1 MRSLLAPLLL
11 LGLSLVCLGGCRSG
25 PPQEVPKWPQQV
37 SKSTSEGEVAE
48 RTPLPFRLAL
58 APLSLQFDPDARYQ
72 GEAKRYALRP
82 DLRSLRQDLRKG
94 LEAFGVFQRVAPR
107 GPEGATPERVAEI
120 AWDEN
125 DDLILE
131 IEILDYHQ
139 AYIDHVNLGTWW
151 VFYVGAVFPAWWVP
165 VDRYGCQIE
174 VQVRLKG
181 VQGGPPLLEGNYL
194 VRAEDKGIPQ
204 ELRPFDRGFV
214 GLLDVYALWNVWN
227 SLDESNWRAIERL
240 VAPHAWREL
249 LLKIFDDLEERVA
262 APLRDAQ
269 RREATLR
276 KIRKRFGLIV
286 GVERYLDPRIG
297 SAPHAAE
304 DARRVRDLLV
314 APEGGGLDPKR
325 DLQVLLDGKAT
336 KAAVL
341 GALESLAERA
351 APSDEVVI
359 YLAGNGASGIAP
371 LASLSVANLGAD
383 IAPLGSASLAPV
395 ESGDPLEL
403 PSAEDSNGQG
413 GDGVAPLTTIRGVF
427 LTADARSGEPWASG
441 LTLEELGLA
450 LRQVRAGRLLLVI
463 DVGFGA
469 AAEGGRTF
477 ALTTPEGA
485 PLPELSP
492 EAIALALGLE
502 PGRAALLAA
511 GPGQTALALPG
522 AQAGLLT
529 YAFDLGARGAAD
541 QDADGRVALPELSEY
556 VRREVRGRAGLEG
569 FEQEP
574 LLIGAAP
581 ELGWPR

>member
-1 MRSLLAPLLL
+1 MRSLLAPTCL
-11 LGLSLVCLGGCRSG
+11 LGLALLCLGGCRFDPAPLPASWAKDIAKD
-25 PPQEVPKWPQQV
+25 VA
-37 SKSTSEGEVAE
+37 SEPL
-48 RTPLPFRLAL
+48 TPLPFRLAL
-58 APLSLQFDPDARYQ
+58 APLSLEFDPDARYQ
-72 GEAKRYALRP
+72 GEAQRYALRP
-82 DLRSLRQDLRKG
+82 DLRGLRRELRQG
-94 LEAFGVFQRVAPR
+94 FEALGMFQRVAPR
-107 GPEGATPERVAEI
+107 GPEGADPKRVAEI
-120 AWDEN
+120 AWAEN

-131 IEILDYHQ
+131 IELLDYHQ
-139 AYIDHVNLGTWW
+139 AYIDHVNQGTWW
-151 VFYVGAVFPAWWVP
+151 VFYVGAVFPAYWVP

-174 VQVRLKG
+174 AQVRLRG
-181 VQGGPPLLEGNYL
+181 VQGGPPLLEETYL
-194 VRAEDKGIPQ
+194 VRADEAGIPQ
-204 ELRPFDRGFV
+204 ELRPLDREFV
-214 GLLDVYALWNVWN
+214 GFLDVYALWNVWN
-227 SLDESNWRAIERL
+227 SLDESNWRAIERQ
-240 VAPHAWREL
+240 VAPHAWRRL
-249 LLKIFDDLEERVA
+249 LLKIFSDLEERVA
-262 APLRDAQ
+262 APLRDAS

-304 DARRVRDLLV
+304 DARRVRELMV

-336 KAAVL
+336 KAAL
-341 GALESLAERA
+341 LEALETLAERA

-371 LASLSVANLGAD
+371 VASLSVANLGAG
-383 IAPLGSASLAPV
+383 IAPLGSASSAPI
-395 ESGDPLEL
+395 ESGAPLEL
-403 PSAEDSNGQG
+403 PDPGAAPGEGA
-413 GDGVAPLTTIRGVF
+413 DGVAPLTTTRGVF

-450 LRQVRAGRLLLVI
+450 LRKIRAGRLLLVI
-463 DVGFGA
+463 DAGFGA
-469 AAEGGRTF
+469 PEEGGRTF
-477 ALTTPEGA
+477 ALATPEGA
-485 PLPELSP
+485 PLSELSP

-511 GPGQTALALPG
+511 RPGQTALALPG

-541 QDADGRVALPELSEY
+541 QDADGRVALPELSDY
-556 VRREVRGRAGLEG
+556 VQREVRGRAGLEG